1 MRIPEV
7 WGRLIQALAV
17 MLTWALDITKVKMD
31 DVLKELSSSKM
42 AHWVKA
48 LALKP
53 EFDS

>member
-1 MRIPEV
+1 
-7 WGRLIQALAV
+7 

-31 DVLKELSSSKM
+31 GVLKEKLSTSKM

-48 LALKP
+48 LALVP